1 MKLKE
6 VIKIRTEINN
16 LIIRNLTKQL
26 FRNSS
31 RAFCDNVSRL
41 KGSAAS
47 VIWKRLKEQTQ
58 AYNLRSGGPER
69 QLWEDYAPVAAGK
82 AMLIS

>member
-26 FRNSS
+26 FWNSS
-31 RAFCDNVSRL
+31 HVFCDKVVGT

-47 VIWKRLKEQTQ
+47 TIWKRLNKQTQ
-58 AYNLRSGGPER
+58 ADSIGTGGPG
-69 QLWEDYAPVAAGK
+69 V
-82 AMLIS
+82 